1 VKAPHI
7 FLLVLAIL
15 VAAAWW
21 WDQPPRPPQKPDTV
35 TITYWEKWTGFEG
48 EAMKATIDYFN
59 AKHFKNK
66 KGETIFCQCLTT
78 TQVDRKSLLAIA
90 GGQPPD
96 LAGFW
101 SSNTPLFADMGALT
115 PLDGY
120 IQNDNFDTGRFID
133 VYWESCRHRG
143 KVWCLPTTPATVA
156 LHWNKDLFQAARD
169 QGKKVQGK
177 LVDPEHPPETI
188 KELDELAEALTIRDN
203 SGKIVQLGFLP
214 AEPGWWNWA
223 WGYYFGGKLNA
234 GLEKLTADD
243 PKNIEALEW
252 VTGFAARYGREE
264 MLAFRQGFGSFDS
277 PQNAFLAGKVA
288 MVLQG
293 VWMAN
298 FIRFHNPHLRYGCAP
313 FPTSFDNQGE
323 PVTIAEMDVIT
334 IPRGARHPDE
344 AWEVIKFINSD
355 EGMEYLC
362 GQAVNTVT
370 GEENTGGQGKLTPF
384 KENTPGWIERHPHP
398 HLRVFIDL
406 AKSKNAVPNLKL
418 PVGEEYR
425 NELSAAFDRAWL
437 NQETPAEAL
446 QRVQKRMQPKL
457 DRAVRIMKLRHMLG
471 PGTTE

>member
-7 FLLVLAIL
+7 FLLIL
-15 VAAAWW
+15 LILLAAAWRK
-21 WDQPPRPPQKPDTV
+21 DAPPLPPQLPHTV

-59 AKHFKNK
+59 AKQVKNPR
-66 KGETIFCQCLTT
+66 GETIFCQYLTT
-78 TQVDRKSLLAIA
+78 TQVDRKSLMAIA

-101 SSNTPLFADMGALT
+101 SSNTHVFADMDALT
-115 PLDGY
+115 PLDDF
-120 IQNDNFDTGRFID
+120 IKRDSFDTGKFVD
-133 VYWESCRHRG
+133 VYWQSCKHRG

-156 LHWNKDLFQAARD
+156 LHWNKEMFQAA
-169 QGKKVQGK
+169 G
-177 LVDPEHPPETI
+177 LDPERPPRTL
-188 KELDELAEALTIRDN
+188 KELDDFAEKLTLRDG
-203 SGKIVQLGFLP
+203 SGRIVQMGFLP

-223 WGYYFGGKLNA
+223 WGYFFGGKLNQ
-234 GLEKLTADD
+234 GLEKITADD
-243 PKNIEALEW
+243 PKNIEALKW
-252 VTGFAARYGREE
+252 VTGFAERYGREE
-264 MLAFRQGFGSFDS
+264 LLAFRQGFGSFDS

-298 FIRFHNPHLRYGCAP
+298 FIRFHNPHMRYGCAP
-313 FPTSFDNQGE
+313 FPTAFDNKGE
-323 PVTIAEMDVIT
+323 PVTVAEMDVIT

-344 AWEVIKFINSD
+344 AWEVIKFINSH
-355 EGMEYLC
+355 EGMEYVC
-362 GQAVNTVT
+362 GRAVNAVT
-370 GEENTGGQGKLTPF
+370 GEENTGGQGKLTPL

-406 AKSKNAVPNLKL
+406 AKSKNAVPDPKL
-418 PVGEEYR
+418 AVWDEYR

-437 NQETPAEAL
+437 NEETPAAAL

-457 DRAVRIMKLRHMLG
+457 DRAVRIMKLRNMLG
-471 PGTTE
+471 PQTTE